1 MPFTEIVASVDQDQA
16 AQNMQP
22 DLNSTLS
29 VTLEHYRQ
37 KIAKNVPL
45 CLCYCG
51 IRISILILVINICY
65 GSAINPFPNIPF

>member
-1 MPFTEIVASVDQDQA
+1 MPFTEIEASVDQDQA

-37 KIAKNVPL
+37 KIAKNVLL
-45 CLCYCG
+45 CL
-51 IRISILILVINICY
+51 LLWDKNIHIDPGDQY
-65 GSAINPFPNIPF
+65 LLWFSY